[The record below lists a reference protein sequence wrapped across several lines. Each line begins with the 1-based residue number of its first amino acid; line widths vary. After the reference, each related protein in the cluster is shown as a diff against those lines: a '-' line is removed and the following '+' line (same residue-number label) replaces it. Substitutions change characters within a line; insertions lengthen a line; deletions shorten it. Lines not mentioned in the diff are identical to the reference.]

1 MNSVQVFWTGGR
13 TSRLVLDCI
22 HYRLLAMATVCF
34 MQLLSVSDTQAGF
47 STVWLYSLKIS
58 LTHIVTGMEGYTC
71 KPLCTSLPLAM
82 QTCCC
87 LLVRVLRSINS
98 RNCAL
103 FEESMKLCTIFC
115 LEPLLSEE
123 YHWRRRL
130 TSINRPMTIA
140 THWQNTTVGLLAV
153 AALWWQI
160 RSLPSPYSHV
170 PKQHVGADVCVI
182 MCWLWPITARRR
194 ILGYR

>member
-1 MNSVQVFWTGGR
+1 
-13 TSRLVLDCI
+13 
-22 HYRLLAMATVCF
+22 
-34 MQLLSVSDTQAGF
+34 
-47 STVWLYSLKIS
+47 
-58 LTHIVTGMEGYTC
+58 
-71 KPLCTSLPLAM
+71 
-82 QTCCC
+82 
-87 LLVRVLRSINS
+87 
-98 RNCAL
+98 
-103 FEESMKLCTIFC
+103 MKLCTIFC

-194 ILGYR
+194 ILGYGKVLRTKRLGPKALVFCYSSNFYNIYAWIVGPILPSQWDHKFQRSNSPLSKGRSPRAQNLQKVYFQAS